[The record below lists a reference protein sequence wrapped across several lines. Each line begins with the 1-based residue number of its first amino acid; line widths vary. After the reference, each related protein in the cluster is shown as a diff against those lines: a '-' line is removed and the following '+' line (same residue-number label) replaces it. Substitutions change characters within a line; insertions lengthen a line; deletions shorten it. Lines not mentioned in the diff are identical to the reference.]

1 MITEME
7 VAETDIQVGRL
18 GHMVGVDVVEAHI
31 TAAEEIVPAMRG
43 RILVMMLPNG
53 IQLPRMEKMVGAVFQ
68 VLKFKTHLAGRLSQV
83 VGVPVEVAVAV
94 AAVVVVVAVAV
105 VVIVGVGMEGAVGG
119 VERVAATKVGGG
131 MEVVVPREIGV
142 VLMQMMLVLIMGV
155 RVGEL
160 PLRRVLHS
168 PKLEMDG
175 LEVVVGET
183 TLVLIYLLLVSHFQL
198 QLIMDVLTWQL

>member
-94 AAVVVVVAVAV
+94 AAVVAVAVA
-105 VVIVGVGMEGAVGG
+105 VIVGVGMEGAVGG

>member
-7 VAETDIQVGRL
+7 VAEMDIQVGRL

-53 IQLPRMEKMVGAVFQ
+53 IQLPRMVKMVGVVFQ

-94 AAVVVVVAVAV
+94 VVVVAVV
-105 VVIVGVGMEGAVGG
+105 VAVIVGVGMEGVVGG

-131 MEVVVPREIGV
+131 M